1 MATKKYQAKNTCKGV
16 IPFWVND
23 VVGKDNYKE
32 LQRGNAVS
40 LSDIKHRGV
49 FEFLVEASGEP
60 KRARNAKGQL
70 KADDPSTPD
79 VNEAYEGGKGPKK
92 SKKGDK

>member
-1 MATKKYQAKNTCKGV
+1 MAKKKYKAKNTCKGV

-40 LSDIKHRGV
+40 LTDIKHRGV
-49 FEFLVEASGEP
+49 FEFLTEVAVV
-60 KRARNAKGQL
+60 
-70 KADDPSTPD
+70 KAP
-79 VNEAYEGGKGPKK
+79 VKK
-92 SKKGDK
+92 KESKKGDK

>member
-23 VVGKDNYKE
+23 IVGKDNYKE

-40 LSDIKHRGV
+40 LSEVKHRGV
-49 FEFLVEASGEP
+49 FEFLTEVAVVEAP
-60 KRARNAKGQL
+60 VKK
-70 KADDPSTPD
+70 
-79 VNEAYEGGKGPKK
+79 KK

>member
-1 MATKKYQAKNTCKGV
+1 MAKKYYQAKNSCKGV

-32 LQRGNAVS
+32 LQRGNVVS
-40 LSDIKHRGV
+40 LSEVKHRGV
-49 FEFLVEASGEP
+49 FEFLVEAPGKP

-79 VNEAYEGGKGPKK
+79 VNEAYEGGKAPKK
-92 SKKGDK
+92 KRKK

>member
-40 LSDIKHRGV
+40 LSGIKHRGV
-49 FEFLVEASGEP
+49 FEFLAKVEVAESPVKE
-60 KRARNAKGQL
+60 KTSK
-70 KADDPSTPD
+70 
-79 VNEAYEGGKGPKK
+79 
-92 SKKGDK
+92 KKGDE

>member
-49 FEFLVEASGEP
+49 FEYLTEGAVVE
-60 KRARNAKGQL
+60 
-70 KADDPSTPD
+70 DPVKKKTST
-79 VNEAYEGGKGPKK
+79 
-92 SKKGDK
+92 KKGDK

>member
-1 MATKKYQAKNTCKGV
+1 MALKKYQAKNTCKGV

-40 LSDIKHRGV
+40 LSGIKHRGV
-49 FEFLVEASGEP
+49 FEFLTEVAVV
-60 KRARNAKGQL
+60 
-70 KADDPSTPD
+70 KAP
-79 VNEAYEGGKGPKK
+79 VKK
-92 SKKGDK
+92 KESKKGDK